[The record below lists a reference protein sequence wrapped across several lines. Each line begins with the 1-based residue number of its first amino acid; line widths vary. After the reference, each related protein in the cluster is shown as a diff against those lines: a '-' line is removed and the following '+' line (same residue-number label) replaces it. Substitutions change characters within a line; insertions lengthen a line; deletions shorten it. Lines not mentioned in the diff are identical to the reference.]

1 MRDIE
6 IMGSR
11 MTQFPTRL
19 KLAALAT
26 FALTSAALAAEPK
39 AEARTAVFQN
49 LIDCKGKTA
58 AAERLACYDAAV
70 SSLDVA
76 EKKGDIVLVDR
87 EQARAARKQAFGF
100 ALPSMAMFDR
110 GEKPEELDRV
120 ATTVVRAYQGGD
132 RRWTVELAG
141 GAVWAQNDD
150 EALARAPKAGSKAE
164 VRKAAM
170 GYFMNLDG
178 QRAVRARRVK

>member
-1 MRDIE
+1 
-6 IMGSR
+6 

-19 KLAALAT
+19 KLAAAGLTVLTLAGG
-26 FALTSAALAAEPK
+26 AMAAEPK

-49 LIDCKGKTA
+49 LIDCKAKRD

-70 SSLDVA
+70 LTLDVA
-76 EKKGDIVLVDR
+76 EKKGDIVVVDR
-87 EQARAARKQAFGF
+87 EQARSARKQAFGF
-100 ALPSMAMFDR
+100 SLPSLAMFER

-120 ATTVVRAYQGGD
+120 NTNVVRASRGAD
-132 RRWTVELAG
+132 HRWTIELEG

-150 EALARAPKAGSKAE
+150 EQLARAPKVGSKAE
-164 VRKAAM
+164 IRKASM

>member
-1 MRDIE
+1 
-6 IMGSR
+6 

-19 KLAALAT
+19 KLAALAA
-26 FALTSAALAAEPK
+26 FALTSAAVAAEPK

-150 EALARAPKAGSKAE
+150 EALARAPKPGSKAE